1 MLHSPHIPYL
11 VNGQYGY
18 VGSTVGA
25 RVRFASDGTTSSF
38 WDAGV
43 PSYAGADRFTIARNE
58 VPLMVVTNNTRV
70 GIGTTLPE
78 ASLDIA
84 AGNIQIADA
93 ARLGFQITDVFSFDA
108 KSMGQYSIGWYGDSW
123 EPGGNTL
130 WMSGFGGIR
139 MFTNGQPR
147 MSINRSGFV
156 GINSNTPQH
165 RFTIGNASDGQN
177 VQLRVFADD
186 GYAWKGGAAFGHT
199 SASVILGES
208 SGVATIGGHNGNLSA
223 WSTLAI
229 NPAGGAYVG
238 IGTYTPDVMLSVN
251 GQVRASCGLLICSDR
266 NYKREIVPI
275 AHALRDLLKLEG
287 VSYYWRTDEFTNMG
301 FTEDQQL
308 AVIAQNVEAYFPQAV
323 QTMPSGLKT
332 VDYTKL
338 VPVLIE
344 ALKEENSQRTANEQQ
359 LMRLIQDLADQNRD
373 LQQQLDALKAD
384 TQKAANK

>member
-1 MLHSPHIPYL
+1 
-11 VNGQYGY
+11 
-18 VGSTVGA
+18 
-25 RVRFASDGTTSSF
+25 
-38 WDAGV
+38 
-43 PSYAGADRFTIARNE
+43 
-58 VPLMVVTNNTRV
+58 
-70 GIGTTLPE
+70 
-78 ASLDIA
+78 
-84 AGNIQIADA
+84 
-93 ARLGFQITDVFSFDA
+93 
-108 KSMGQYSIGWYGDSW
+108 MGQYSIGWYGDSW

-156 GINSNTPQH
+156 GI
-165 RFTIGNASDGQN
+165 G
-177 VQLRVFADD
+177 
-186 GYAWKGGAAFGHT
+186 T
-199 SASVILGES
+199 S
-208 SGVATIGGHNGNLSA
+208 
-223 WSTLAI
+223 
-229 NPAGGAYVG
+229 
-238 IGTYTPDVMLSVN
+238 TPDVMLSVN

-308 AVIAQNVEAYFPQAV
+308 GVIAQNVEAYFPQAV

-384 TQKAANK
+384 TQKAAK